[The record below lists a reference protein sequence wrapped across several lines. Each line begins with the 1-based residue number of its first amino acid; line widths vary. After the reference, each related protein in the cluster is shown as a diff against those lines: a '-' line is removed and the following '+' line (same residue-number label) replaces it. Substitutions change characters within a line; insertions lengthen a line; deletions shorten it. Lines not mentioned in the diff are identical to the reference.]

1 MKTFYEMMMIVEDDM
16 SEKGQQGGQDVP
28 QEEGP
33 QDAPEGLGDE
43 GSPNVAQDQGG
54 KQEMKN
60 YMFFSNLKIIKE
72 KVEAMLAMDANQ
84 VDQMITDGHDWAS
97 DHISTSRDD
106 VEEVYN
112 WLSSAMGSNQQVGS
126 AAGVQVSGSAEPEK
140 NGI

>member
-1 MKTFYEMMMIVEDDM
+1 MKTFYEMLMFMEDDM
-16 SEKGQQGGQDVP
+16 NEKGQPGGQEIP
-28 QEEGP
+28 QEAGP
-33 QDAPEGLGDE
+33 QESPEGLGDE
-43 GSPNVAQDQGG
+43 GSPAIDQDQGDKG
-54 KQEMKN
+54 EMKN

-112 WLSSAMGSNQQVGS
+112 WLSSAMGSKGENSSMGPGQDD
-126 AAGVQVSGSAEPEK
+126 A
-140 NGI
+140 

>member
-1 MKTFYEMMMIVEDDM
+1 MKTFYEMLMFMEDDM
-16 SEKGQQGGQDVP
+16 NQQPQQGGQTVP

-33 QDAPEGLGDE
+33 QEAPEGLGDE
-43 GSPNVAQDQGG
+43 GSPGMDQNGG
-54 KQEMKN
+54 NGKPQN

-84 VDQMITDGHDWAS
+84 VDQMISDGHDWAS

-112 WLSSAMGSNQQVGS
+112 WLASEMGDQGAQEMGDQGGQQ
-126 AAGVQVSGSAEPEK
+126 Q
-140 NGI
+140 NGN